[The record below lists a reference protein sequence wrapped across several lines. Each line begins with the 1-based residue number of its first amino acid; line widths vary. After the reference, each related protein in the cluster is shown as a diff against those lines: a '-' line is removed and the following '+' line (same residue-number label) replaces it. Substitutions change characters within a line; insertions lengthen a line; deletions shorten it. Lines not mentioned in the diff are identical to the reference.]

1 MKGQVAMEAMAQG
14 VSSTMP
20 ILQAR
25 RLCKAFGG
33 LKAVDELSF
42 SLARGELLA
51 LIGPNGAGKTTC
63 FHLLHGHLTPDQG
76 SILLR
81 GQDITKADSI
91 RRASLG
97 MARTFQVT
105 AIYPALRVIDHLLF
119 AERCMSFRG
128 LDWLEPVSIKNS
140 SLALDWLKRLHLDA
154 LAERFAHELSYGDL
168 KRLELAMVLAQ
179 RPALLLMDEPTAGL
193 PPAERQDL
201 MRLVETL
208 TRQEQ
213 LAVLLTEHAMD
224 VVFGF
229 ADRLMVMHR
238 GRLIAQGS
246 AEVIAKDPE
255 VRQAYLGSLNL
266 EAILSSRHQHRVVD
280 EKSATSASH

>member
-1 MKGQVAMEAMAQG
+1 
-14 VSSTMP
+14 
-20 ILQAR
+20 LQAQ
-25 RLCKAFGG
+25 RLSKAFGG

-42 SLARGELLA
+42 SLAKGELLA

-63 FHLLHGHLTPDQG
+63 FHLLHGHLAPDQG
-76 SILLR
+76 YMLLH

-91 RRASLG
+91 RRARMG

-105 AIYPALRVIDHLLF
+105 AIYPALKVIDHLLF
-119 AERCMSFRG
+119 AERCMRFKG
-128 LDWLEPVSIKNS
+128 LDWLERVAMRDS
-140 SLALDWLKRLHLDA
+140 SLAMDWLRRLHLES
-154 LAERFAHELSYGDL
+154 LAERFAYELSYGDL

-193 PPAERQDL
+193 PPAARQDL
-201 MRLVETL
+201 MHLVQQL

-229 ADRLMVMHR
+229 ADRVMVMHR

-246 AEVIAKDPE
+246 AEAIAQDLE

-266 EAILSSRHQHRVVD
+266 EAILSSRSKQRLVD
-280 EKSATSASH
+280 ETGPRTPATAPGR